1 MPCWGEI
8 VYSVQSQSQPPMFTV
23 YICNLYEQIQPPS
36 PSPYKHIHI
45 THAHSWEM
53 SEIWESLKIF
63 PSDKLIE
70 YYLFSQCTAT
80 TNHVHS
86 VHTYSYLTT
95 HVPLHIRTYIYTL
108 SSPQHSWEM
117 SEIWESSKIF
127 LSDKLIEYCLFVG
140 GEEDALLD
148 INFHYGSYS
157 LRN

>member
-1 MPCWGEI
+1 
-8 VYSVQSQSQPPMFTV
+8 
-23 YICNLYEQIQPPS
+23 
-36 PSPYKHIHI
+36 
-45 THAHSWEM
+45 M
-53 SEIWESLKIF
+53 SEIWESSKMF

-127 LSDKLIEYCLFVG
+127 LSDKLIEYCLFDG

-148 INFHYGSYS
+148 INFHYGSYL